1 MVFGVSLSGG
11 PWRDLGERVHR
22 AGCRLTPRSRCSGPQ
37 GSARL
42 PGPDGGP
49 EAAGGEAGG
58 SGRGF
63 RIWISTSPRAWVW
76 QASLTSSPAPR
87 ARSRSTSRG
96 RGVVRYSPP
105 ARILTAHR
113 PHIAFPPHT
122 TSIAT
127 PSRWSET
134 SRDQTE
140 LDGTGAARPATRI
153 IAMPEVPEQGRR
165 AHRAGQEEWGS
176 RAGRARLLPGLRRG
190 GRLAP

>member
-1 MVFGVSLSGG
+1 MPSHAAVALLGSSGLCST
-11 PWRDLGERVHR
+11 PWTGWRPG
-22 AGCRLTPRSRCSGPQ
+22 SRGW
-37 GSARL
+37 
-42 PGPDGGP
+42 
-49 EAAGGEAGG
+49 G
-58 SGRGF
+58 SGRFGPG
-63 RIWISTSPRAWVW
+63 IQDLDLHVPPRVGLAGEPDVLPD
-76 QASLTSSPAPR
+76 AEGSESFDLG
-87 ARSRSTSRG
+87 G